1 MPHCII
7 ECPTTLSRH
16 IGFQLLVNTIHDS
29 LVASDLFH
37 HDKINTRAYISEH
50 FKVAGSRQEY
60 LHLDLCC
67 EAPLEQP
74 QMHGLAQQLSH
85 SIYELLPTLSNLSV
99 RIHLPQRSDVVQ
111 HFSGPQVVALNKQPT
126 SRQAL

>member
-67 EAPLEQP
+67 EELLEHQ
-74 QMHGLAQQLSH
+74 QMQGVAQQLSH
-85 SIYELLPTLSNLSV
+85 SIYELLPKLPNLSI
-99 RIHLPQRSDVVQ
+99 RIHLPQQSDFVQ
-111 HFSGPQVVALNKQPT
+111 HFSGPQVVALSEQRDT
-126 SRQAL
+126 RQAI